1 MSVGLIASAAYI
13 NQEMAAEF
21 GPLPPAFLPLGNARL
36 FRLQAALLRPM
47 ADRIVLSLPQ
57 SFNLPAHDARL
68 LAELGVT
75 AVRVPDDLSLAE
87 SLMVALAQS
96 LGSDEQLYILHGDT
110 LFQGLQSFPANGLS
124 VHPGDH
130 P

>member
-36 FRLQAALLRPM
+36 FCLQAALLRRI
-47 ADRIVLSLPQ
+47 ADHIVLSLPQ
-57 SFNLPAHDARL
+57 SFRLPSHDTRL

-75 AVRVPDDLSLAE
+75 VVRIPDGLTLAD
-87 SLMVALAQS
+87 SLMVALAQC
-96 LGSDEQLYILHGDT
+96 LGGH
-110 LFQGLQSFPANGLS
+110 
-124 VHPGDH
+124 
-130 P
+130 